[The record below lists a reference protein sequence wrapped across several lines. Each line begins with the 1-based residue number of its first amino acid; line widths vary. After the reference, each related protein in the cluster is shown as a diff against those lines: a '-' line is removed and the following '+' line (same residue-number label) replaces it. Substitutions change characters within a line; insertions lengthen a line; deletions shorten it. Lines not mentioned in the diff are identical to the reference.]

1 MALTE
6 AEQERARAR
15 NRRHWQEGVAF
26 NRACQMT
33 ITRWDPDG
41 VEMGLPLRDDL
52 TAHPGV
58 FHGGVISALIDT
70 AGCAAVAAGHDY
82 NNGNRITT
90 VALSVQYQTVEAG
103 ASVVAYARCTR
114 RGRQLNYAE
123 VVVRSDSGKELA
135 RGLVTVS
142 ATGRRDAASA
152 EGPGRENHAR
162 SADRER

>member
-1 MALTE
+1 LTQVQQE
-6 AEQERARAR
+6 AARAR
-15 NRRHWQEGVAF
+15 NRRHWEEGVAF

-33 ITRWDPDG
+33 IPRWDADG
-41 VEMGLPLRDDL
+41 VEIRLPLRDDL
-52 TAHPGV
+52 TAHPGI

-82 NNGNRITT
+82 NYGNRITT

-103 ASVVAYARCTR
+103 ASAVAYARCTR

-142 ATGRRDAASA
+142 ATGRRDVAASG
-152 EGPGRENHAR
+152 GPGRENHAG
-162 SADRER
+162 STDS

>member
-6 AEQERARAR
+6 AEQEKARAR
-15 NRRHWQEGVAF
+15 NRRHWEEGVAF
-26 NRACQMT
+26 NRACQMS
-33 ITRWDPDG
+33 ISRWDPEG
-41 VEMGLPLRDDL
+41 VEMALPLRDDL

-70 AGCAAVAAGHDY
+70 AACAAVAAGHDY
-82 NNGNRITT
+82 NYGNRITT
-90 VALSVQYQTVEAG
+90 VALSVQYQTVEPG
-103 ASVVAYARCTR
+103 SSVVAYARCTR

-123 VVVRSDSGKELA
+123 VVVRSDAGKELA

-142 ATGRRDAASA
+142 ATGRRDAASTEA
-152 EGPGRENHAR
+152 QGRKDHAG